1 MDDDRQ
7 PEIPY
12 LSALRAELVRAA
24 IRSNR
29 LRARQVRAARAGLL
43 ALALGAAAAGLALL
57 GANGSTTPS
66 ANASVL
72 RAVRSAV
79 TPPARTIL
87 HEETINTLGNLRW
100 RYEFWQR
107 SDAPQDARVIKG
119 GTEASFNGS
128 VVDTYN
134 PSTNTIQERSTQETT
149 PEDPVVKVRALLDNG
164 DAQIVGTTTLEGRRV
179 FEIRAH
185 SSDDMLFN
193 GTIYVDRQSYEPVLA
208 EVEQR
213 GYDCGQSTP
222 CAGLEQIRFLAYEYL
237 PQTPESMRLLSTIAQ
252 HPSAHVIGA
261 SSGSDTSTGQTQTT
275 PSAKNGSK

>member
-1 MDDDRQ
+1 
-7 PEIPY
+7 
-12 LSALRAELVRAA
+12 
-24 IRSNR
+24 
-29 LRARQVRAARAGLL
+29 
-43 ALALGAAAAGLALL
+43 
-57 GANGSTTPS
+57 
-66 ANASVL
+66 
-72 RAVRSAV
+72 
-79 TPPARTIL
+79 
-87 HEETINTLGNLRW
+87 
-100 RYEFWQR
+100 
-107 SDAPQDARVIKG
+107 
-119 GTEASFNGS
+119 
-128 VVDTYN
+128 
-134 PSTNTIQERSTQETT
+134 
-149 PEDPVVKVRALLDNG
+149 VKVRALLDNG